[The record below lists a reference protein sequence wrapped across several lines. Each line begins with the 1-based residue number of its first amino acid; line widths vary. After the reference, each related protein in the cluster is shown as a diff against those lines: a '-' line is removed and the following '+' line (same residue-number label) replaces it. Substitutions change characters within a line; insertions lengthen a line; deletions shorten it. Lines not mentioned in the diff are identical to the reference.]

1 MRKLL
6 FCGVLSSGVLL
17 LFSACATQSRTA
29 GGGGPVT
36 GLPEQGDQVKISPSL
51 YNPQA
56 RSYEEPWPLGPLSQ

>member
-17 LFSACATQSRTA
+17 LFSACASQSRTA

-36 GLPEQGDQVKISPSL
+36 GLPEEGDEVKIRPAT
-51 YNPQA
+51 YDHQA
-56 RSYEEPWPLGPLSQ
+56 RSYEEPWPLGPLSR